1 MMDLDPDQPV
11 PYWHTLG
18 GEAGHPLLPLADA
31 EPVPFWPTPAA
42 EAALSAP
49 EPSAEWEAE
58 PG

>member
-1 MMDLDPDQPV
+1 MMDPDKPV
-11 PYWHTLG
+11 PYWHAFGADGNVPWLQK
-18 GEAGHPLLPLADA
+18 PDA